1 MDKQFLTPEELQ
13 ELKNLNQTRSIL
25 INQLG
30 QLEYEMQ
37 ILENQKQSLKEQ
49 LSVLFQ
55 NTDKIGA
62 MLQEKYGDG
71 NIDIETGEFIKQ

>member
-13 ELKNLNQTRSIL
+13 ELKDLNQTRSIL

-37 ILENQKQSLKEQ
+37 ILESQKQSLKEQ